1 VRTLGL
7 IVFLALVLAAPA
19 AGEQAPPIS
28 GTTLDGKRLSLA
40 SFRGKTAYLIVW
52 ASW

>member
-1 VRTLGL
+1 MRRLGL
-7 IVFLALVLAAPA
+7 IILLALALAAPA
-19 AGEQAPPIS
+19 AAEQAPPIS

-40 SFRGKTAYLIVW
+40 DFRGRTTYVVVW

>member
-1 VRTLGL
+1 MRTLGL
-7 IVFLALVLAAPA
+7 IVLLALVLAAPA
-19 AGEQAPPIS
+19 AGEQAPPVS

-40 SFRGKTAYLIVW
+40 GFRGRTTYVIVW